1 MTRNQLK
8 EGVKD
13 QEELRVSVQEKGK
26 RDSLVKTIIS
36 KSKKKPGW
44 KISRARKK
52 EWIGRY
58 GHCDEKER
66 GKRRDMDNN
75 NTKENKKGLPKA
87 REESEG
93 ARGRK

>member
-36 KSKKKPGW
+36 TSKKKHRMEKLKSEEKRMDR
-44 KISRARKK
+44 KIGTLERERERK
-52 EWIGRY
+52 
-58 GHCDEKER
+58 
-66 GKRRDMDNN
+66 
-75 NTKENKKGLPKA
+75 
-87 REESEG
+87 
-93 ARGRK
+93 